1 MPPHCDSMDG
11 PVVKAAM
18 KALQTGDVNVILP
31 YVHKEGETEV
41 LKAFERVLPLQKYPN
56 GVKEVANLYFF
67 ETVVRIHRAGEG
79 AAFTG
84 LKPAGLSVGPVIPVA
99 ENAIETGS
107 SDELV
112 HILSDTVRAEIK
124 KRFDRVMQLK
134 KRAGGTV
141 EETREY
147 IEAMLGLQVY
157 SHKLY
162 RCATAELH
170 EAHDQHE
177 D

>member
-1 MPPHCDSMDG
+1 MDG

-18 KALQTGDVNVILP
+18 KALEAGDVNVILP
-31 YVHKEGETEV
+31 YVHKQGEAEV
-41 LKAFERVLPLQKYPN
+41 LEAFEKILPLRRQTN
-56 GVKEVANLYFF
+56 AAKELADQYFF

-84 LKPAGLSVGPVIPVA
+84 LKPAGLSVGPVIPLA

-107 SDELV
+107 PDKLV
-112 HILSDTVRAEIK
+112 QILSDTVGAEIK

-134 KRAGGTV
+134 KRAGDTV
-141 EETREY
+141 EEKREY
-147 IEAMLGLQVY
+147 IEAVLGLQVY

-162 RCATAELH
+162 TCATTELH
-170 EAHDQHE
+170 EAHGQRVD
-177 D
+177 

>member
-11 PVVKAAM
+11 PVVKAAT
-18 KALQTGDVNVILP
+18 KALETGDVNVILP
-31 YVHKEGETEV
+31 YVHKEGEAEV
-41 LKAFERVLPLQKYPN
+41 LNAFEKVLSLRKYPN
-56 GVKEVANLYFF
+56 GAKEVADLYFF

-107 SDELV
+107 PHELLQ
-112 HILSDTVRAEIK
+112 ILSDTVRAEIK
-124 KRFDRVMQLK
+124 RRFDQVMQLK
-134 KRAGGTV
+134 KRVGVSVDGN
-141 EETREY
+141 REY
-147 IEAMLGLQVY
+147 VEAMLGLQVY

-162 RCATAELH
+162 ACATGDLH
-170 EAHDQHE
+170 KAHDLHA

>member
-18 KALQTGDVNVILP
+18 KALEAGDVNVILP
-31 YVHKEGETEV
+31 YVHKQGEAEV
-41 LKAFERVLPLQKYPN
+41 LEAFEKILPLRRQTN
-56 GVKEVANLYFF
+56 AAKELADQYFF

-84 LKPAGLSVGPVIPVA
+84 LKPAGLSVGPVIPLA

-107 SDELV
+107 PDKLV
-112 HILSDTVRAEIK
+112 QILSDTVGAEIK

-134 KRAGGTV
+134 KRAGDTV
-141 EETREY
+141 EEKREY
-147 IEAMLGLQVY
+147 IEAVLGLQVY

-162 RCATAELH
+162 TCATTELH
-170 EAHDQHE
+170 EAHGQRVD
-177 D
+177 